1 MCIQTESELPRGVCF
16 SPFKHKELNRKT
28 GDLKSPLKVRN
39 FDKQSANTVL
49 MCSNVAVNTID
60 DIDFQPNEIPSI
72 NNVNIISAINT
83 SHVIAIKAK
92 LLQQRDK
99 EKGKSDNRENFF
111 VSVFFGHPLGTI
123 KITLWQPFSDFQ
135 EAQTYDF
142 DNPLGTREYNT
153 KHNLSNTKNWVQSC
167 RNCFVQGQCDSTL

>member
-1 MCIQTESELPRGVCF
+1 M
-16 SPFKHKELNRKT
+16 RK
-28 GDLKSPLKVRN
+28 
-39 FDKQSANTVL
+39 FDKQLANTVL

-72 NNVNIISAINT
+72 NNVRIISAINT

-92 LLQQRDK
+92 LLQQRGK
-99 EKGKSDNRENFF
+99 EKGKSDNREIFF
-111 VSVFFGHPLGTI
+111 VSVFFGDPLGTI

-135 EAQTYDF
+135 EAQTYNF

-167 RNCFVQGQCDSTL
+167 RNCFVQGQCDSTFRTIQVMYNNYYTCRNT